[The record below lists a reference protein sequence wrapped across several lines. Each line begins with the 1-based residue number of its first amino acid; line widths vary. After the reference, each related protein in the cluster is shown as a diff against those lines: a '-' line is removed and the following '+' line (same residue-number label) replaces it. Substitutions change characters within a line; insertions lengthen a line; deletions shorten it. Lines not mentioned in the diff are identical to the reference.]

1 MILVFLHLLAHALWV
16 RRANSSS
23 NKQSARQKEAERPIR
38 PLPDVLVWP
47 SLPLLAL
54 KFFATGLT
62 KSSVSTLTSPQLAA
76 AAAAA
81 NANATAHDDPDGATN
96 ASADCASLRALAII
110 VLAVLAFFLLTS
122 AFLLARFYAFLIK
135 EQAWRAAERPASPT
149 EVQGTLAQTRS

>member
-16 RRANSSS
+16 RRASSSS

-62 KSSVSTLTSPQLAA
+62 KSSLSTLTSPQLAA
-76 AAAAA
+76 AAAANANANA
-81 NANATAHDDPDGATN
+81 NANATAHDDPDGAAN
-96 ASADCASLRALAII
+96 AAADCASLRHHVEAPRHFAM
-110 VLAVLAFFLLTS
+110 AA
-122 AFLLARFYAFLIK
+122 AGGWAADPPARGW
-135 EQAWRAAERPASPT
+135 WRSR
-149 EVQGTLAQTRS
+149 GGG